1 MKRALLILLM
11 MLLPL
16 HMAWAA
22 VAGIYDLADTSL
34 LEAASEN
41 AGLRSAVDKSAQNI
55 ANKYERGCCP
65 GCHVFCNLAAA
76 TPAYSFNSSVPL
88 EQCFVAGLSDATA
101 YQSHIPDGP
110 IRPKWPAAS

>member
-16 HMAWAA
+16 QTTWASMAG
-22 VAGIYDLADTSL
+22 VRDLVEVNYAQSGVDN
-34 LEAASEN
+34 ASQ
-41 AGLRSAVDKSAQNI
+41 RSEVDKSSPKTAG
-55 ANKYERGCCP
+55 KYDRSCCP
-65 GCHVFCNLAAA
+65 GCHAFCNFVAA
-76 TPAYSFNSSVPL
+76 TPTYSFNSPILYNQS
-88 EQCFVAGLSDATA
+88 FVALLFDAT

>member
-11 MLLPL
+11 TLLPL

-22 VAGIYDLADTSL
+22 VAGIRELADTSL
-34 LEAASEN
+34 SQAASEN
-41 AGLRSAVDKSAQNI
+41 AGQRSTVDKPTQKT
-55 ANKYERGCCP
+55 ANKYQRSCCP
-65 GCHVFCNLAAA
+65 GCHLFCNFAAA
-76 TPAYSFNSSVPL
+76 TPAYSFNSLIPVEQDFVSV
-88 EQCFVAGLSDATA
+88 LSDATA

>member
-11 MLLPL
+11 TLLPL
-16 HMAWAA
+16 HMTWAA
-22 VAGIYDLADTSL
+22 VAGIRNLADTGLSQT
-34 LEAASEN
+34 AAEN
-41 AGLRSAVDKSAQNI
+41 AGQRSTVDKSVQKS
-55 ANKYERGCCP
+55 ANKCERGCCP

-76 TPAYSFNSSVPL
+76 TPAYSFNSSIPL